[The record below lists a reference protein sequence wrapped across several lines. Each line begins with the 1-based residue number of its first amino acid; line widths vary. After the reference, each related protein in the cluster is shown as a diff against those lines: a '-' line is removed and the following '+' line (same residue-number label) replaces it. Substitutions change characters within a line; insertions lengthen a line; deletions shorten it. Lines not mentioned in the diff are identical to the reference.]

1 MSGRARALAVIGRLL
16 LPLALACLLAC
27 QSVEP
32 WERAAFAAARMQSEP
47 HGPNA
52 AFLDHVRQS
61 REAIAAGSGS
71 GSSGGG
77 CGCY

>member
-1 MSGRARALAVIGRLL
+1 MMSGRARALAVTGLLL
-16 LPLALACLLAC
+16 LPLALASLLAC

-47 HGPNA
+47 HAPHA
-52 AFLDHVRQS
+52 AFVDHVRQS
-61 REAIAAGSGS
+61 REAIDAGS